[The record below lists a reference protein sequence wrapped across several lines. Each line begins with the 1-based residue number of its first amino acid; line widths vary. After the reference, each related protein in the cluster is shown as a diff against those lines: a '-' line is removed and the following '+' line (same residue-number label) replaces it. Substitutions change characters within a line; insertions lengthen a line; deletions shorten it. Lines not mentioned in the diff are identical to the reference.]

1 MKRYVIDVDHST
13 DQVCVVYANTQEE
26 AEMLYEDGQYTLEDM
41 TEEDEEF
48 L

>member
-1 MKRYVIDVDHST
+1 MKRYVVDVDHST

-26 AEMLYEDGQYTLEDM
+26 ADTLYENDQYTLENM

>member
-1 MKRYVIDVDHST
+1 MNRYVVDVDHST

-26 AEMLYEDGQYTLEDM
+26 AEKLYENGQYTLENM
-41 TEEDEEF
+41 TEEDEEC

>member
-1 MKRYVIDVDHST
+1 MKKRYVVDVDHST
-13 DQVCVVYANTQEE
+13 DQVCVVYANTQE
-26 AEMLYEDGQYTLEDM
+26 ADMLYENGQYTLEDM

>member
-1 MKRYVIDVDHST
+1 MKRYVVDVDHST

-26 AEMLYEDGQYTLEDM
+26 ADTLYENGQYTLENM
-41 TEEDEEF
+41 TEEDEEV